1 MSSSAVPSSAG
12 ALVEVTGVE
21 KRFGTTRALRGV
33 DLSIDAGQ
41 CLGLVGRNG
50 AGKSTLVSIL
60 SGLSE
65 PDAGTVRFGG
75 EPAPRVGDIGR
86 WAEWIA
92 TVFQHSMIAG
102 HLSVAENVFLGAM
115 PSVVSWRAMRR
126 RTRDIMGE
134 WGLDIAPE
142 TPCRELSVEQLQ
154 VVEIARALARGARCV
169 VLDEPTA
176 ALERQAI
183 LRLFDRVKQLTAA
196 GVAVLYIS
204 HHLEEVFEICQDVAV
219 LRDGEL
225 VLAAPTTSLDKDNLV
240 AAMVGRVRSADAA
253 GQAAAPETG
262 GPVLGEVARGDVVLA
277 VDGITSDSAR
287 GRLSGV
293 SLRVQA
299 GEVVGITGLLSAGVA
314 TIGRVIAGAEASTS
328 GEVRLR
334 GRRIPPGQR
343 GAAQRAGI
351 GYIPEDR
358 RAEGFV
364 AHLGV
369 AENTTM
375 TITRELS
382 GRFGL
387 LTPHRRAVAA
397 APFTSRLSLVSSGP
411 AQPVAELSG
420 GNQQKV
426 TVARTLAHR
435 PSLIVAITPTR
446 GVDVAS
452 KELLLSSLASVAAT
466 SGAGVLLCSDEL
478 SDLVICDRVLV
489 LVRGGVFT
497 EFSNPPFDRDA
508 LILATEGM
516 QGNPGGRP
524 TPWPRRKTN
533 DLEPSASGPGS
544 RHRRTGRRRDRAP
557 GRRVCRVVDT
567 RHERQRAA
575 RGGAP
580 AGPRAAD
587 RRRDRGQPGVLYRVE
602 LRRHRPAE
610 LRARRRRGRREPDP
624 ADRRHG
630 PVP

>member
-1 MSSSAVPSSAG
+1 M
-12 ALVEVTGVE
+12 TGVE
-21 KRFGTTRALRGV
+21 KRFGITRALRGV

-65 PDAGTVRFGG
+65 PDAGAVRFGG

-86 WAEWIA
+86 WREWIA
-92 TVFQHSMIAG
+92 TVFQHSMIVP
-102 HLSVAENVFLGAM
+102 HLSVAENVFLGAT

-169 VLDEPTA
+169 LLDEPTA

-183 LRLFDRVKQLTAA
+183 RRLFDRVRQLTAA
-196 GVAVLYIS
+196 RVAVLYIS

-219 LRDGEL
+219 LRDGQL
-225 VLAAPTTSLDKDNLV
+225 VLAAPTVSLGKDDLV
-240 AAMVGRVRSADAA
+240 AAMVGGVAAPAAEARAAPASAAS
-253 GQAAAPETG
+253 AAAP
-262 GPVLGEVARGDVVLA
+262 GEAVLA
-277 VDGITSDSAR
+277 VDGLTSGSAR
-287 GRLSGV
+287 GRLAGV
-293 SLRVQA
+293 SLRVRA
-299 GEVVGITGLLSAGVA
+299 GEVVGVTGLLSAGVA
-314 TIGRVIAGAEASTS
+314 TIGRVIAGVEAPDG

-334 GRRIPPGQR
+334 GRRVPPGQR
-343 GAAQRAGI
+343 AAAQRAGI
-351 GYIPEDR
+351 GYVPEDR

-375 TITRELS
+375 AITRELS
-382 GRFGL
+382 GRFGVL
-387 LTPHRRAVAA
+387 VPRRRAVAA
-397 APFTSRLSLVSSGP
+397 APFTARLSLVSSGP
-411 AQPVAELSG
+411 GQPVAELSG

-452 KELLLSSLASVAAT
+452 KELLLSSLASVAAAD
-466 SGAGVLLCSDEL
+466 GAGVLLCSDEL
-478 SDLVICDRVLV
+478 SDLEICDRVVV
-489 LVRGGVFT
+489 LVRGEVFT
-497 EFSNPPFDRDA
+497 EFTNPPFDRDA

-516 QGNPGGRP
+516 
-524 TPWPRRKTN
+524 
-533 DLEPSASGPGS
+533 
-544 RHRRTGRRRDRAP
+544 TGMTDEAVR
-557 GRRVCRVVDT
+557 
-567 RHERQRAA
+567 EE
-575 RGGAP
+575 GA
-580 AGPRAAD
+580 
-587 RRRDRGQPGVLYRVE
+587 
-602 LRRHRPAE
+602 
-610 LRARRRRGRREPDP
+610 
-624 ADRRHG
+624 
-630 PVP
+630 

>member
-1 MSSSAVPSSAG
+1 MTSPGPPRSAAEPPTTEPPITGPSPTG

-50 AGKSTLVSIL
+50 AGKSTLVTIL

-86 WAEWIA
+86 WREWIS
-92 TVFQHSMIAG
+92 TVFQHSMIVP

-115 PSVVSWRAMRR
+115 PSVGGPSAARPPVVSWRTMRR

-134 WGLDIAPE
+134 WGLDVAPE
-142 TPCRELSVEQLQ
+142 TPCRDLSVEQLQ

-183 LRLFDRVKQLTAA
+183 RRLFDRVRQLTAA

-204 HHLEEVFEICQDVAV
+204 HHLEEVFEICRDVAV

-225 VLAAPTTSLDKDNLV
+225 VLAAPTARLSKDDLV
-240 AAMVGRVRSADAA
+240 AAMVGGV
-253 GQAAAPETG
+253 AAATTAHAEAPPGDTSAPPAGTAGPVAPALSEPVLSEPVLTDAVRGSG
-262 GPVLGEVARGDVVLA
+262 GPGDAVLA
-277 VDGITSDSAR
+277 VDGLTSDSAR
-287 GRLSGV
+287 GRLAGV
-293 SLRVQA
+293 SLRVHA
-299 GEVVGITGLLSAGVA
+299 GEVVGVTGLLSAGVA
-314 TIGRVIAGAEASTS
+314 TIGRVIAGVEAPAG

-334 GRRIPPGQR
+334 GRRVPPGQR
-343 GAAQRAGI
+343 AAAQRAGI

-375 TITRELS
+375 AITRELS

-387 LTPHRRAVAA
+387 LAPRRRAAAA

-489 LVRGGVFT
+489 LVRGEVFT
-497 EFSNPPFDRDA
+497 EFSEPPFDRDA
-508 LILATEGM
+508 LILATEGI
-516 QGNPGGRP
+516 
-524 TPWPRRKTN
+524 
-533 DLEPSASGPGS
+533 
-544 RHRRTGRRRDRAP
+544 TGTTA
-557 GRRVCRVVDT
+557 
-567 RHERQRAA
+567 EEAA
-575 RGGAP
+575 
-580 AGPRAAD
+580 
-587 RRRDRGQPGVLYRVE
+587 E
-602 LRRHRPAE
+602 
-610 LRARRRRGRREPDP
+610 
-624 ADRRHG
+624 
-630 PVP
+630 